1 MNAITALHAA
11 KQVPLGEGADLA
23 LEYIPLTSIRKST
36 TAVQALRRS
45 GYNAQKLLELAASI
59 QTNGVLQPILV
70 KPIAI
75 DLDVAVQFEIVA
87 GERRWIAADRA
98 GLAHIPCVIRDL
110 DTVETLQ
117 AQLVENIGRAE
128 LSALE
133 EATGFRE
140 MLDKGS
146 LLTAESVGERIGKS
160 RSYVYARLK
169 LLDLIPAVRAAMA
182 DGSLDATKALVI
194 ARIKGEKM
202 QARALKLVIERGQ
215 YFSYR
220 QLMDKLR
227 SEVMIP
233 ITQAPWLQGDRDTL
247 HLPKTGD
254 PVQRCDTCLSRSCND
269 PDLQDELDGADV
281 CVDQACFELKT
292 KLHWARVRKDYE
304 AQGRQIITGDAVK
317 ELIDTIGHYP
327 ASVYNGF
334 VRLDAECD
342 TIEFTEPEPK
352 PKKGQSEDDLEN
364 DPDWQA
370 WSQRREDFESP
381 DLASLVGELPDT
393 QLVQTSQGL
402 VPVAPVAAV
411 VKALKA
417 KGIDIPW
424 RLKPSAIR
432 EQSKPETDEDRQRA
446 AAERAKEEE
455 RTLVETEYRARLLTQ
470 IHAKWK
476 PPLKKHDLEYIAE
489 AMLEGAENSD
499 AYDTIYGLGRPDIA
513 KMKEPDLQRWMVIY
527 AISHECDE
535 WQIRGG
541 HKPAAMLDYA
551 QRLKIDPK
559 KLRAEVVKELRPT
572 SAATEPAAGKAKK
585 KGAKA

>member
-1 MNAITALHAA
+1 MNAITDL
-11 KQVPLGEGADLA
+11 QGADLA

-70 KPIAI
+70 KPIAV

-110 DTVETLQ
+110 DSVETLQ

-146 LLTAESVGERIGKS
+146 LLTPETVGERIGKS

-182 DGSLDATKALVI
+182 DGTLDASKALVI

-202 QARALKLVIERGQ
+202 QARALKLVIERGW

-247 HLPKTGD
+247 HLPKTGE
-254 PVQRCDTCLSRSCND
+254 PAQRCDTCPSRSCND

-304 AQGRQIITGDAVK
+304 AQGRQIVTGDAVK
-317 ELIDTIGHYP
+317 DVLDTRTGYMGGPVH
-327 ASVYNGF
+327 NGF

-342 TIEFTEPEPK
+342 SIEFNEPEPK
-352 PKKGQSEDDLEN
+352 PKKGQTEDDLEN

-370 WSQRREDFESP
+370 WAQRREDFESP
-381 DLASLVGELPDT
+381 DLASLVGELTDT

-402 VPVAPVAAV
+402 IPVAPVATV

-417 KGIDIPW
+417 KGIKIPDE
-424 RLKPSAIR
+424 LKPANQR
-432 EQSKPETDEDRQRA
+432 DEDDDEPARDPARE

-455 RTLVETEYRARLLTQ
+455 REKVEIEYRSRLLRQ
-470 IHAKWK
+470 IQAKWK
-476 PPLKKHDLEYIAE
+476 PPLKKHDLEYIANGLIEGCSSGAAGE
-489 AMLEGAENSD
+489 ALYPD
-499 AYDTIYGLGRPDIA
+499 QIDTG
-513 KMKEPDLQRWMVIY
+513 KMKDPDLQRMLVIL
-527 AISHECDE
+527 AIAGDTSFWNCR
-535 WQIRGG
+535 QNS
-541 HKPAAMLDYA
+541 KPKRLLDYA
-551 QRLKIDPK
+551 QRLKIDAK
-559 KLRAEVVKELRPT
+559 KIRTDVIKELRPV
-572 SAATEPAAGKAKK
+572 SAGTEEPPAAAAKKKPATKK
-585 KGAKA
+585 KGAKK